1 MADKRIETIFSQL
14 TDQFL
19 VIRNYAKITNV
30 LFARIK
36 INIIKK
42 VSCFFSLFFLS
53 RCSKLI

>member
-19 VIRNYAKITNV
+19 VIRNYAKITNG
-30 LFARIK
+30 FFDRIK

-42 VSCFFSLFFLS
+42 VSCFFSFFFLF
-53 RCSKLI
+53 LIYK

>member
-42 VSCFFSLFFLS
+42 VSCFFSLIFLF
-53 RCSKLI
+53 LIYK